1 MFYIPIIGSFFEAA
15 LAVLEKKVLRKHNIN
30 AVNFTMYSFLSI
42 ILVMIIPL
50 YFFWGLKPEA
60 TELTNII
67 IFISIVVISVFA
79 NITFAFSLK
88 REDLSE
94 MEPIRLMQPLF
105 ILLIAFSLSFFFS
118 AYYNER
124 NYPILILSLIAS
136 LTLILS
142 HLNKSHLKMDK
153 YIAAGIIG
161 NFLFALEIVIS
172 KSILPYYS
180 SFTFY
185 FLRSLF
191 IFIICIII
199 WHPKVK
205 PLKKGTSNL
214 FFLMGIVA
222 VIYRLIIYYGYQNIG
237 IILTTI
243 LFLLSTVLIYI
254 AAAIFLKEKIKKQ
267 QIISAVVI
275 IICIILSIIISK

>member
-15 LAVLEKKVLRKHNIN
+15 LAVIEKKVLRKHNIN
-30 AVNFTMYSFLSI
+30 AINFTMYSFLSI
-42 ILVMIIPL
+42 IIVMLIPL
-50 YFFWGLKPEA
+50 YFFWKVTPEA
-60 TELTNII
+60 TQLTNLL
-67 IFISIVVISVFA
+67 IFISIVVTSVFA
-79 NITFAFSLK
+79 NITFAYSLK
-88 REDLSE
+88 RENLSE

-142 HLNKSHLKMDK
+142 HVTKRHLKMDK
-153 YIAAGIIG
+153 YILAGIIG
-161 NFLFALEIVIS
+161 NFLFALEVVIS

-191 IFIICIII
+191 IFIICIVI
-199 WHPKVK
+199 WHPKIK
-205 PLKKGTSNL
+205 PLKKGTRNL
-214 FFLMGIVA
+214 FFIMGIIA

-237 IILTTI
+237 IIMTTI
-243 LFLLSTVLIYI
+243 LFLLSTILIYI
-254 AAAIFLKEKIKKQ
+254 SAAVFLKEKIKKQ
-267 QIISAVVI
+267 QIISSIVI
-275 IICIILSIIISK
+275 ITCIIISIIISK

>member
-15 LAVLEKKVLRKHNIN
+15 LAVIEKKILRKHNIN
-30 AVNFTMYSFLSI
+30 SVNFTMYSFLSI
-42 ILVMIIPL
+42 IIVMLIPL
-50 YFFWGLKPEA
+50 YFFWELKPEA
-60 TELTNII
+60 VMLTNLV
-67 IFISIVVISVFA
+67 IFISIVIISVFA
-79 NITFAFSLK
+79 NITFAYSLK
-88 REDLSE
+88 RENLSE

-118 AYYNER
+118 AYYEER

-142 HLNKSHLKMDK
+142 HVNKSHLKMDK
-153 YIAAGIIG
+153 YIVAGIIG
-161 NFLFALEIVIS
+161 NFLFALEVVIS

-191 IFIICIII
+191 IFLICIVI
-199 WHPKVK
+199 WHPKIK
-205 PLKKGTSNL
+205 PLKKGTRNL
-214 FFLMGIVA
+214 FFFMGIAA
-222 VIYRLIIYYGYQNIG
+222 VVYRLIIYYGYQNIG

-243 LFLLSTVLIYI
+243 LFLLSSVLIYLS
-254 AAAIFLKEKIKKQ
+254 AAIFLKERIKKQ
-267 QIISAVVI
+267 QIISSIVI
-275 IICIILSIIISK
+275 IVCIILSIIISQ

>member
-15 LAVLEKKVLRKHNIN
+15 LAVIEKKVLRKHNIN

-42 ILVMIIPL
+42 IIVMLIPL
-50 YFFWGLKPEA
+50 YFFWKVTPEA
-60 TELTNII
+60 TQLTNLL
-67 IFISIVVISVFA
+67 IFISIVVTSVFA
-79 NITFAFSLK
+79 NITFAYSLK
-88 REDLSE
+88 RENLSE

-142 HLNKSHLKMDK
+142 HVTKRHLKMDK
-153 YIAAGIIG
+153 YILAGIIG
-161 NFLFALEIVIS
+161 NFLFALEVVIS

-191 IFIICIII
+191 IFIICIVI
-199 WHPKVK
+199 WHPKIK
-205 PLKKGTSNL
+205 PLKKGTRNL
-214 FFLMGIVA
+214 FFIMGIIA

-237 IILTTI
+237 IIMTTI
-243 LFLLSTVLIYI
+243 LFLLSTILIYI
-254 AAAIFLKEKIKKQ
+254 SAAVFLKEKIKKQ
-267 QIISAVVI
+267 QIISSIVI
-275 IICIILSIIISK
+275 ITCIIISIIISK